1 MPLFYKISPGKLFY
15 ILIDSA
21 LIATSWALAILLSP
35 RSGGLLNRIVF
46 EWPFLVFMLAIY
58 LCCLY
63 LFQVYRVLWRYS
75 HSRDF
80 ARIVNASIFGCII
93 FSSVSLFAGSS
104 GGPAEYIL
112 SFLLVFILVSFY
124 RLLERDRGGAPGAA
138 ASSRK
143 ILVVGAG
150 EAGRL
155 IVSEFYNRKLGP
167 AVAAFADDDS
177 KKIGKIINGK
187 IVLGPLDRLPEL
199 VRDYVVN
206 EIIVAMPSVAAAR
219 TSEIIGK
226 IKKNHPDMTVKTL
239 PPITR
244 IFDNLPLIPDLMD
257 SSLSSLL
264 EREEFELDL
273 ASIQEVFAGKCILI
287 TGAGGSIGSELCKQA
302 LKFGIK
308 KLVAVGKGEHSIYT
322 LVRSLNEY
330 AGFFGEQAELVF
342 RVADVRDRAMMNK
355 IFSEEKPDIVFHAA
369 AHKHV
374 PLMEYNES
382 EALRNNVCG
391 TRTLLDLCVSHAVG
405 KFVLVSTDKAVN
417 PGSIMGASKRVAE
430 LTASLYHREHNVHTA
445 VVRFGN
451 VLGSRGSVVP
461 LFLDQISHGGPV
473 TVTHP
478 DMTRFFMSIPEA
490 ALLVINAAALSS
502 GGETFVLDMGAPY
515 NIARMAEKLIRMHG
529 LEPGREIM
537 IEYTGLRPGEK
548 LHEELFYSSDDLA
561 ETGNK
566 KIHVLKHENAA
577 LDGPALVS
585 FIDRVQGSGGLPS
598 ITELDPRSLR
608 EEIRKII
615 PEYSFSL
622 SDDATAGSTRLVF

>member
-1 MPLFYKISPGKLFY
+1 MSLFYKISPGKLFY

-21 LIATSWALAILLSP
+21 VIIISWALSILLSP
-35 RSGGLLNRIVF
+35 RSGGLLNRVVF

-58 LCCLY
+58 LCSLY

-80 ARIVNASIFGCII
+80 ARIVNASVFACVI

-112 SFLLVFILVSFY
+112 SFLMDFILLSFY
-124 RLLERDRGGAPGAA
+124 RLLERDRAGSSGTAV
-138 ASSRK
+138 SSRK
-143 ILVVGAG
+143 IFVVGAG

-167 AVAAFADDDS
+167 AVVAFADDDNG
-177 KKIGKIINGK
+177 KIGKIINGK

-199 VRDYVVN
+199 ARDYTIN
-206 EIIVAMPSVAAAR
+206 EIIVAMPSVAVAR
-219 TSEIIGK
+219 TNEIIGK
-226 IKKNHPDMTVKTL
+226 IKKIKPDMAVKTL

-273 ASIQEVFAGKCILI
+273 ASIQGAFAGKCILI

-302 LKFGIK
+302 LKFGIR

-330 AGFFGEQAELVF
+330 AGFYDEKTELVF
-342 RVADVRDRAMMNK
+342 RIAAVRDRVMMNK

-374 PLMEYNES
+374 PLMEFNES

-391 TRTLLDLCVSHAVG
+391 TRTVLDLCASHTVG

-417 PGSIMGASKRVAE
+417 PESVMGASKRIAE
-430 LTASLYHREHNVHTA
+430 LATALYHREHNVHTA

-502 GGETFVLDMGAPY
+502 GGETFVLDMGTPY

-548 LHEELFYSSDDLA
+548 LHEELFYSPDDLA
-561 ETGNK
+561 DTGNK
-566 KIHVLKHENAA
+566 KIHILKHENAA
-577 LDGPALVS
+577 LDGPALFG
-585 FIDRVQGSGGLPS
+585 FIEQCENGSLLAGMDPVGLRKR
-598 ITELDPRSLR
+598 IR
-608 EEIRKII
+608 EIV
-615 PEYSFSL
+615 PEYSFSI
-622 SDDATAGSTRLVF
+622 SEDAGAGSMRIVS